1 MALPIAAVALW
12 AALTTVMATVVSSI
26 PDSAKRISKEEF
38 ARLFLG
44 EVSEAESA
52 AIKDAF
58 QKMGLDIDPE
68 DGINAQTITA
78 AINSGPLG
86 GSGVE
91 LTNIFD
97 RDAIKRDLKRL
108 ALVHAAQSFGLQLTS
123 LTTEAVTD
131 AVKAYV
137 AEIVREEIAM
147 GGDLVDAAPDLIAIV
162 KMIDAARKG
171 YKDEAGNT
179 VDERPLLMS
188 DAAINNRERQAKYRA
203 NHRRR
208 WVAK

>member
-1 MALPIAAVALW
+1 MAAPFLALGAVLAGVYAAVA
-12 AALTTVMATVVSSI
+12 TMI
-26 PDSAKRISKEEF
+26 PDSITRISKEEM

-44 EVSEAESA
+44 NVSEAEDA
-52 AIKDAF
+52 VIKDAF
-58 QKMGLDIDPE
+58 AEMGLDIDPS
-68 DGINAQTITA
+68 DGINAQTLTA
-78 AINSGPLG
+78 AINNGPLA

-97 RDAIKRDLKRL
+97 RESIKRDLKRL
-108 ALVHAAQSFGLQLTS
+108 ALVHAAQSMGLKLTS
-123 LTTEAVTD
+123 LTTESVQEAL
-131 AVKAYV
+131 KAHA

-147 GGDLVDAAPDLIAIV
+147 GGDLLDAAPDLVAIV

-171 YKDEAGNT
+171 YKNEAGET
-179 VDERPLLMS
+179 VSEKPLLMS

-203 NHRRR
+203 NHRRV

>member
-1 MALPIAAVALW
+1 MAAPFLALGAVLAG
-12 AALTTVMATVVSSI
+12 VYATVATMI
-26 PDSAKRISKEEF
+26 PDSITRISKEEM

-44 EVSEAESA
+44 NVSEAEDA
-52 AIKDAF
+52 VIKDAF
-58 QKMGLDIDPE
+58 AEMGLDIDPS
-68 DGINAQTITA
+68 DGINAQTLTA
-78 AINSGPLG
+78 AINNGPLA

-97 RDAIKRDLKRL
+97 REAIKRDLKRL
-108 ALVHAAQSFGLQLTS
+108 ALVHAAQSMGLKLTS
-123 LTTEAVTD
+123 LTTESVQEAL
-131 AVKAYV
+131 KAHA

-147 GGDLVDAAPDLIAIV
+147 GGDLIDAAPDLVAIV

-171 YKDEAGNT
+171 YKNEAGET
-179 VDERPLLMS
+179 VSEKPLLMS

-203 NHRRR
+203 NHRRV

>member
-1 MALPIAAVALW
+1 MAAPFLALGAVLAG
-12 AALTTVMATVVSSI
+12 VYATVATMI
-26 PDSAKRISKEEF
+26 PDSITRISKEEM

-44 EVSEAESA
+44 NVSEAEDA
-52 AIKDAF
+52 VIKDAF
-58 QKMGLDIDPE
+58 AEMGLDIDPS
-68 DGINAQTITA
+68 DGINAQTLTA
-78 AINSGPLG
+78 AINNGPLA

-97 RDAIKRDLKRL
+97 REAIKRDLKRL
-108 ALVHAAQSFGLQLTS
+108 ALMHAAQSMGLKLTS
-123 LTTEAVTD
+123 LTTESVQEAL
-131 AVKAYV
+131 KAHA

-147 GGDLVDAAPDLIAIV
+147 GGDLIDAAPDLVAIV

-171 YKDEAGNT
+171 YKNEAGET
-179 VDERPLLMS
+179 VSEKPLLMS

-203 NHRRR
+203 NHRRV